1 MKKVL
6 FIDACARSCSRTR
19 ILAEKV
25 LEQLGGEREEVN
37 LFTSPCAPLDKER
50 LERRDELLKNREYS
64 VTEFA
69 LARQFALA
77 DEIVLAAPYWDLLFP
92 AAVRAYFENV
102 TITGIKFKYS
112 KEGVPIGLCRA
123 KRLIY
128 VTTAGGSVGKNL
140 GYEYVKELS
149 EGLFKIPNVR
159 CFKAEG
165 LDIVGADIGAIMQKA
180 IQEIDNAN
188 L

>member
-1 MKKVL
+1 M
-6 FIDACARSCSRTR
+6 
-19 ILAEKV
+19 
-25 LEQLGGEREEVN
+25 
-37 LFTSPCAPLDKER
+37 
-50 LERRDELLKNREYS
+50 
-64 VTEFA
+64 
-69 LARQFALA
+69 ARQFAMA

-102 TITGIKFKYS
+102 TITGITFKYS